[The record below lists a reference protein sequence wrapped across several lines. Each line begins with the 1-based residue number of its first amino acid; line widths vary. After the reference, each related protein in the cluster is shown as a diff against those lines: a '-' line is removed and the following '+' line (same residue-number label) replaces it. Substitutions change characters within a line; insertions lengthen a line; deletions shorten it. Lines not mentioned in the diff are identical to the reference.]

1 MSFFLP
7 ADITAYSTTRSTGG
21 KDVMKVKDDTYTLTL
36 TKPDGFDENTAF
48 AICKSIRKGYLAE
61 AISSENI
68 VYLMDSVH
76 CIGFMVIKKG
86 ECKFKPEWWSLSLI
100 CSKSGTGP
108 ILLGLYVYII
118 KKYSHNNGIAILD
131 LASGLINIAGTCS
144 YPKVG
149 FEFLSSLPSL
159 IRHGITVSNCYDADD
174 GWIAN
179 SVMICDV
186 RKFSTLQDIIDTVVG
201 EIQFTKPP
209 ECSLDTRLHEM
220 LLRYNERD
228 QKLIKEAYL
237 TCRQF
242 ENMVNELKLLR
253 PDEQLAK
260 AKEIFGSDDTG
271 KSKKKEKK
279 TDADFTRNK
288 LKLITND
295 GYSPLFF
302 MEMLIRAY
310 FTDKELTVFKNL
322 NLICFH
328 SHTLVKMSEIDIDM
342 FKQAVFQSMSNP
354 KLLVNLLVSGSL
366 SSERKYHAIAA
377 ARRALSPHP
386 AAAAAPG
393 MKERQRTRSPPTS
406 KNVTPNKHEDKDRY
420 SRYSRRE
427 QSTRRPSGG
436 QKRKH
441 THKKYKKRFQKGR
454 NYRKSCKTN
463 L

>member
-7 ADITAYSTTRSTGG
+7 EYITEYSTTRSTGG

-48 AICKSIRKGYLAE
+48 AICKSIRKGYLAD

-68 VYLMDSVH
+68 VYLMDNRSH

-86 ECKFKPEWWSLSLI
+86 ECKFKPDWWSLSLI

-118 KKYSHNNGIAILD
+118 KKNEHNDGIAILD

-149 FEFLSSLPSL
+149 FEFLSSLSSS
-159 IRHGITVSNCYDADD
+159 IRRGITVSNCYAADD

-186 RKFSTLQDIIDTVVG
+186 RSKFSTLQNIIDAVVG
-201 EIQFTKPP
+201 EILFTKPP
-209 ECSLDTRLHEM
+209 ECSLDSRLYEM

-228 QKLIKEAYL
+228 QKLIKDAYL

-242 ENMVNELKLLR
+242 ENMVNELKLLTR
-253 PDEQLAK
+253 EEQLDK
-260 AKEIFGSDDTG
+260 AKEIFGSDHTG
-271 KSKKKEKK
+271 KLDKKEKK
-279 TDADFTRNK
+279 TDADFIRNK
-288 LKLITND
+288 NRLITD

-328 SHTLVKMSEIDIDM
+328 SHSLVKMSEINIDM
-342 FKQAVFQSMSNP
+342 FKQAVFQSMKNP
-354 KLLVNLLVSGSL
+354 ELLVNLSVAGSL
-366 SSERKYHAIAA
+366 SSERKYRAIAA
-377 ARRALSPHP
+377 A
-386 AAAAAPG
+386 PG
-393 MKERQRTRSPPTS
+393 QRQRSRSPTS
-406 KNVTPNKHEDKDRY
+406 TPKHVTPKDD
-420 SRYSRRE
+420 SRYSRLHQR
-427 QSTRRPSGG
+427 TRRPIAGG

-441 THKKYKKRFQKGR
+441 THKKYKKRFQKCR

>member
-7 ADITAYSTTRSTGG
+7 EYITEYSTTRSTGG

-48 AICKSIRKGYLAE
+48 AICKSIRKGYLAD

-68 VYLMDSVH
+68 VYLMDNRIH

-86 ECKFKPEWWSLSLI
+86 ECEFKSDWWSLSLI

-118 KKYSHNNGIAILD
+118 KKNGHNDGIAILD

-149 FEFLSSLPSL
+149 FEFLSSLSSS
-159 IRHGITVSNCYDADD
+159 IRRGITVSNCYDADD

-179 SVMICDV
+179 SVMICNV
-186 RKFSTLQDIIDTVVG
+186 RSKFSTLQNIIDAVVG
-201 EIQFTKPP
+201 ETLFTKPP
-209 ECSLDTRLHEM
+209 ECSLDTQLYEM
-220 LLRYNERD
+220 LSRYNERD
-228 QKLIKEAYL
+228 KKSIKDAYL

-242 ENMVNELKLLR
+242 ENMVNELNLLTR
-253 PDEQLAK
+253 KEQLDK
-260 AKEIFGSDDTG
+260 AKEIFGSDHTG
-271 KSKKKEKK
+271 KSEKNEKKEKK
-279 TDADFTRNK
+279 TDADFIRNK
-288 LKLITND
+288 NRLITDD

-322 NLICFH
+322 NDFH
-328 SHTLVKMSEIDIDM
+328 AHSLLKMYPINIDM
-342 FKQAVFQSMSNP
+342 FQEAVFQSMKNP
-354 KLLVNLLVSGSL
+354 QLLVNLSVADSL
-366 SSERKYHAIAA
+366 SSEKKYHRAIAA
-377 ARRALSPHP
+377 PP
-386 AAAAAPG
+386 PPPPPG
-393 MKERQRTRSPPTS
+393 VKRSRTPTG
-406 KNVTPNKHEDKDRY
+406 TPKDDRY
-420 SRYSRRE
+420 SRLHQR
-427 QSTRRPSGG
+427 TIPIAGG

-441 THKKYKKRFQKGR
+441 THKKYKKRFQKCR
-454 NYRKSCKTN
+454 NYRKSRKTN

>member
-7 ADITAYSTTRSTGG
+7 ADITEYSTTTSTRGR
-21 KDVMKVKDDTYTLTL
+21 KEVMKVKDDTYTLTL
-36 TKPDGFDENTAF
+36 TKPYGFDADTAF
-48 AICKSIRKGYLAE
+48 AICKSISKEYLAQ

-86 ECKFKPEWWSLSLI
+86 ECKYKPEWWSLSLI

-118 KKYSHNNGIAILD
+118 KKNGHNNGIAILD

-149 FEFLSSLPSL
+149 FEFLSSLPSS
-159 IRHGITVSNCYDADD
+159 IIHGITVSNCYDAHD

-186 RKFSTLQDIIDTVVG
+186 SKFPTLKNIIDTVVG

-209 ECSLDTRLHEM
+209 ECSLDTRLYEM
-220 LLRYNERD
+220 LAEYNDRE
-228 QKLIKEAYL
+228 QKLMKEAYL
-237 TCRQF
+237 ICRQF
-242 ENMVNELKLLR
+242 ENMVNELKLLTR
-253 PDEQLAK
+253 EEQLAK

-279 TDADFTRNK
+279 TDADFIRNK
-288 LKLITND
+288 LKLITD

-302 MEMLIRAY
+302 MEMLIRAF
-310 FTDKELTVFKNL
+310 FTNKELTVFKNL
-322 NLICFH
+322 KMICYYNYESIEFP
-328 SHTLVKMSEIDIDM
+328 IGI
-342 FKQAVFQSMSNP
+342 FNQALSQAMSNP
-354 KLLVNLLVSGSL
+354 NLLVNLLVADSL
-366 SSERKYHAIAA
+366 RTNNRYRKIIAPPIIA
-377 ARRALSPHP
+377 
-386 AAAAAPG
+386 
-393 MKERQRTRSPPTS
+393 PPTS
-406 KNVTPNKHEDKDRY
+406 PNDGDRYNKGRDRDTKDVHEDRY
-420 SRYSRRE
+420 SRGRDRD
-427 QSTRRPSGG
+427 RDCRPSKNGG